1 VDSFRD
7 KLTIRD
13 VKSALRNLPQ
23 GSDAY
28 DVAYD
33 AAMERIFTQ
42 GKGLR
47 QKAQKILAWLL
58 CARRPLS
65 THELLHALA
74 VEPGDTEIDED
85 NILDTNQIFTICAGI
100 VTIDEHGDN
109 VRFIHYTT
117 QEYLQR
123 NQEMWLPYA
132 NVEIARV
139 CTAYLSINDLAV
151 GPCKSQEDYDRRL
164 KKLIL
169 LDYAAMNWGH
179 HMNLLLEA
187 ECMAGL
193 DGAIHEAEA
202 FMLNVECLS
211 AASQVLFMSK
221 RRSYVKGNIEEEGK
235 GFSSSHWMARFGLR
249 ILLQQW
255 ISKRYDLNQC
265 DFSGRTP
272 LSFAAESGQEGT
284 VKQLLDTCRV
294 NIDSSDN
301 NGRTPLSWAA
311 WNGQEGVVKRLLDT
325 RKIDVDSRDDNGQ
338 TSLSGAACNGQEG
351 TVKQLLDT
359 CRVNI
364 DSSDNNGRTPLS
376 WAAWNGQEGVVKQL
390 LDTGKVDADSRDNSG
405 RTPLSWAAWNGQE
418 RIVKQL
424 LDTGKVD
431 VDSRDG
437 NGQTPLSWAAWR
449 GKKAIVKQL
458 LDTGKIDV
466 DSRDNNGRTPLSWA
480 AWRAKKAIVKQLLD
494 TGKTDV
500 DSRDNNGRT
509 PLSWAAWNGRE
520 KIVKQLLDTGKVD
533 IDSKDNNGRTPL
545 SWAAQSGSKAAAIL
559 LLAKLLTRTGVE
571 KSSNERVECT
581 SVPITLDCFTDAFGR
596 TPSMWA
602 ALGGNISLIQSLWP
616 SHLPTTCST
625 ISKGDSL
632 GLSLIHLFAI
642 GNCTKG
648 ISLVLRAGC
657 NINEADSQGWT
668 PLHWAAYFGH
678 KEVLHLL
685 IDRGAD
691 NTLEDSI
698 GRTAYKISLF
708 IGAEQLDGVLE
719 SPLTKDNEDTLM
731 AGQEFSAFCDSCQ
744 RVSSLRLSRNHF
756 FLDRVL
762 TYSRHW

>member
-1 VDSFRD
+1 
-7 KLTIRD
+7 
-13 VKSALRNLPQ
+13 
-23 GSDAY
+23 
-28 DVAYD
+28 
-33 AAMERIFTQ
+33 
-42 GKGLR
+42 
-47 QKAQKILAWLL
+47 
-58 CARRPLS
+58 
-65 THELLHALA
+65 
-74 VEPGDTEIDED
+74 
-85 NILDTNQIFTICAGI
+85 
-100 VTIDEHGDN
+100 
-109 VRFIHYTT
+109 
-117 QEYLQR
+117 
-123 NQEMWLPYA
+123 
-132 NVEIARV
+132 
-139 CTAYLSINDLAV
+139 
-151 GPCKSQEDYDRRL
+151 
-164 KKLIL
+164 
-169 LDYAAMNWGH
+169 
-179 HMNLLLEA
+179 
-187 ECMAGL
+187 
-193 DGAIHEAEA
+193 
-202 FMLNVECLS
+202 MLNVERLS

-272 LSFAAESGQEGT
+272 LSFAAES
-284 VKQLLDTCRV
+284 
-294 NIDSSDN
+294 
-301 NGRTPLSWAA
+301 
-311 WNGQEGVVKRLLDT
+311 
-325 RKIDVDSRDDNGQ
+325 
-338 TSLSGAACNGQEG
+338 GQEG

-559 LLAKLLTRTGVE
+559 LLAKLLTRTGVV

-581 SVPITLDCFTDAFGR
+581 SVPITLDCITDPFGR

-602 ALGGNISLIQSLWP
+602 ALGGNISLIQTLWP

-719 SPLTKDNEDTLM
+719 SPLTKDNEDTLT

>member
-311 WNGQEGVVKRLLDT
+311 WNGQER
-325 RKIDVDSRDDNGQ
+325 I
-338 TSLSGAACNGQEG
+338 
-351 TVKQLLDT
+351 
-359 CRVNI
+359 
-364 DSSDNNGRTPLS
+364 
-376 WAAWNGQEGVVKQL
+376 VKQL